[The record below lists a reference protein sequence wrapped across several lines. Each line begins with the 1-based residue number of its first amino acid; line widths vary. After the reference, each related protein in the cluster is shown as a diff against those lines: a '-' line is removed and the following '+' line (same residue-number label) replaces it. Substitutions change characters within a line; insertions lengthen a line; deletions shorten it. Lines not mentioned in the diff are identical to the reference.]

1 MQRDER
7 AREACG
13 ALCAQLISSDLRKE
27 FMDDNFRTTRACAVR
42 WYLIFYLQQKTL
54 LTRMAHR
61 HIDGSGIECSGDT

>member
-27 FMDDNFRTTRACAVR
+27 FMDDNFRTTRSCAVVV
-42 WYLIFYLQQKTL
+42 LHTL
-54 LTRMAHR
+54 STTK
-61 HIDGSGIECSGDT
+61 DTTNKNGSQAYWKW